1 VILSIETSTKS
12 CSIAVHDQGNL
23 ISSYQFH
30 IDKSHSGL
38 LPGVIDQL
46 LDNSEIDK
54 SDLKAI
60 AVSQGPGSYTGLRI
74 GYSTAKGLC
83 YGLNIPL
90 IGIPTLDIMIEEVRL
105 YSHNKALLCAL
116 LDARRMEVY
125 AKILDANKKLV
136 LDTSSLI
143 IEENTFK
150 KFHEHELWL
159 FGNGSNKCRGVIS
172 HPNYKL
178 IDTVFPNSV
187 YMGKLALTKFIKE
200 ECEDIAYAEP
210 IYLKE
215 FQVKKAKNK
224 LVE

>member
-1 VILSIETSTKS
+1 MILSIETSTKS
-12 CSIAVHDQGNL
+12 CSIAIHDQGNL

-38 LPGVIDQL
+38 LPGIIDEL
-46 LDNSEIDK
+46 LVNSDIGENE
-54 SDLKAI
+54 LKAV

-74 GYSTAKGLC
+74 GYSAAKGLC

-90 IGIPTLDIMIEEVRL
+90 IGIPTLDIMIAEVRH
-105 YSHNKALLCAL
+105 YTDNKALLCAM
-116 LDARRMEVY
+116 LDARRMEVF
-125 AKILDANKKLV
+125 AKILDANGELV
-136 LDTSSLI
+136 LDTSPLI

-150 KFHEHELWL
+150 KFQEDELWL
-159 FGNGSNKCRGVIS
+159 FGNGSSKCEGVIS

-187 YMGKLALTKFIKE
+187 YMGKLAFTKFIKE
-200 ECEDIAYAEP
+200 EFEDIAYAEP

>member
-1 VILSIETSTKS
+1 
-12 CSIAVHDQGNL
+12 
-23 ISSYQFH
+23 
-30 IDKSHSGL
+30 
-38 LPGVIDQL
+38 LPGIIDQL
-46 LDNSEIDK
+46 LVNSDIDK
-54 SDLKAI
+54 SELKAV

-90 IGIPTLDIMIEEVRL
+90 VGIPTLDIMIEEVRC
-105 YSHNKALLCAL
+105 YADGETLLCAM

-125 AKILDANKKLV
+125 AKILDVNGNLI
-136 LDTSSLI
+136 LDTSSVI

-150 KFHEHELWL
+150 KFHQGELWL
-159 FGNGSNKCRGVIS
+159 FGNGSSKCEGVIN
-172 HPNYKL
+172 HPNYKI
-178 IDTVFPNSV
+178 IDSVFPNSV
-187 YMGKLALTKFIKE
+187 YMGKLAHSKFMKGE
-200 ECEDIAYAEP
+200 FEDIAYGEP